1 MSMTPTPLTRSVA
14 ARQGGLLL
22 ITLCALTLT
31 ACVSNVSSQVK
42 ESSKDQSGAFDG
54 TWVAKVQKSAKRQP
68 MPGNWIANC
77 GGSAWSFTL
86 RINDGVVRNSI
97 RGAANEST
105 FVSSTGDFRFDIP
118 VKNDAKAAAGSD
130 RSLGLAKQ
138 TMIIYGNLK
147 KAKGRFTTGVAEFGN
162 NGCTAIIEFARTG
175 A

>member
-1 MSMTPTPLTRSVA
+1 MSMTLESRTRPAFGRYSAVLLASV
-14 ARQGGLLL
+14 
-22 ITLCALTLT
+22 CALTLT

-54 TWVAKVQKSAKRQP
+54 TWIAEVQKSAGRQP

-77 GGSAWSFTL
+77 DGSPWNFTL
-86 RINDGVVRNSI
+86 RVADGVAKNNL
-97 RGAANEST
+97 RGSKEKA

-118 VKNDAKAAAGSD
+118 VKNDAKAAAGAD
-130 RSLGLAKQ
+130 RSLSLAKQ
-138 TMIIYGNLK
+138 TMIVYGNLQ

-162 NGCTAIIEFARTG
+162 NGCTAIIKFSRTG